1 MENVTITLNQE
12 EINTFMALLDLAN
25 KTEGLKVAEACI
37 HFKNKVEQSV
47 TEFNNNN
54 MTEEVT
60 EKLVA

>member
-1 MENVTITLNQE
+1 MENITITLNQE

-47 TEFNNNN
+47 AEFNNNN
-54 MTEEVT
+54 APAEATGE
-60 EKLVA
+60 LVG